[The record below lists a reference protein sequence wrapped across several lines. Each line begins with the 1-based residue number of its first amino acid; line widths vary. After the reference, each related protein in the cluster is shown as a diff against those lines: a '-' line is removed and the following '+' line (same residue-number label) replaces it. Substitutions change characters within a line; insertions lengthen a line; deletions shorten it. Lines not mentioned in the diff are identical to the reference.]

1 MYLKYKRYLYFN
13 RREAYLI
20 AGLFL
25 FFSLV
30 PWIQRTLLLYDTD
43 ALKVESDF
51 SVYIDQETRL
61 PELLSMLS
69 NKPVH
74 FDREQVAWAARL
86 EGWRRARVGHYRYSK
101 GSYHA
106 DSFFEKM
113 AMGNQ
118 DPVNVTILPGRTF
131 ESIIERIS
139 DQLYADSAEV
149 AHDFTDS
156 LVLAELNIPPEQV
169 VGHLLPETYQ
179 TFWTVKPSRFL
190 QQINTTFK
198 RLIVEEHREV
208 IEKSKY
214 TIDEIVTLASIVEW
228 EANVDEEKPT
238 VAGLYLNR
246 LRRGWRLQADPTVN
260 YALGERRR
268 LTYADYRFEHPYN
281 TYLNRGLPPG
291 PITNPSESSILAVLY
306 PEDHNY
312 MFMVATPEG
321 VHDFSRT
328 YAEHQRKTAEW
339 QRWIREQYR
348 IKRQKE
354 RQEQGS
360 R

>member
-13 RREAYLI
+13 RREVLLI
-20 AGLFL
+20 AGIFL
-25 FFSLV
+25 FFFLV

-43 ALKVESDF
+43 ALNVEDSF
-51 SVYIDQETRL
+51 SIYISEETLL
-61 PELLSMLS
+61 PGLLDILEE
-69 NKPVH
+69 KPVSFNRDH
-74 FDREQVAWAARL
+74 VKWATRL
-86 EGWRRARVGHYRYSK
+86 EGWRRARVGHYSYEPR
-101 GSYHA
+101 GYHA
-106 DSFFEKM
+106 DEFFKKM

-118 DPVNVTILPGRTF
+118 DPVNVTILPGRTLG
-131 ESIIERIS
+131 SVVDQIS
-139 DQLYADSAEV
+139 SQLYADSLEIMST
-149 AHDFTDS
+149 FQDS
-156 LVLAELNIPPEQV
+156 TVLADLGIPQEQV
-169 VGHLLPETYQ
+169 IGHLLPETYQ

-190 QQINTTFK
+190 GQINATFK
-198 RLIVEEHREV
+198 RLIFEKHQQA
-208 IEKSKY
+208 IEDSKY

-246 LRRGWRLQADPTVN
+246 LRKGWRLQADPTVN
-260 YALGERRR
+260 FALGERRR
-268 LTYADYRFEHPYN
+268 LTYADYQFDHPYN

-328 YAEHQRKTAEW
+328 YAEHQKKTAKW
-339 QRWIREQYR
+339 QQWIRKQYR
-348 IKRQKE
+348 IKRE
-354 RQEQGS
+354 RERAEQ
-360 R
+360 